1 MFFLTESVTEGVFSQ
16 NEFNSSDLLLR
27 MGDVTCVF
35 LFVIVL
41 KLVKKSYSKRRENM
55 YPVSQEENS
64 FQNQHDFQRQEGNQ
78 TSCNTKSQSMETTKS
93 PLDTK

>member
-1 MFFLTESVTEGVFSQ
+1 MLGFFKHQSRNLSTLLIYFFFRKKYVFPTESVTEGVFSQ

-41 KLVKKSYSKRRENM
+41 KLCKKSYSKRRENM
-55 YPVSQEENS
+55 YPVSQEENTFS
-64 FQNQHDFQRQEGNQ
+64 ES
-78 TSCNTKSQSMETTKS
+78 T
-93 PLDTK
+93 